1 MKPVELPYPV
11 SPTYSDKS
19 FLAPSP
25 AFRKQV
31 IQVMAAILLFFL
43 VYLLLFLLAVGLA
56 IGCMIGG
63 VAVIL
68 SLVNFLG
75 LLFGTGLIGMGLLV
89 LFFLIKFLFAVSRFD
104 RSGSI
109 EISEAEQPLLFEFVR
124 RLAKE
129 TGTRFPK
136 RIYLAA
142 DVNACVFYDSSF
154 WSMFFPVKKNLQI
167 GLGLVN
173 TVNLGEF
180 KAVLAHEFGHFS
192 QNSMKLGSFVY
203 QVNRIIHNML
213 FDNNSYANILN
224 AWANLSGIFQVFARI
239 TVGILRGIQW
249 ILRQM
254 YGFINK
260 KYMGLSREMEFH
272 ADAVAAGASGGN
284 NLASAL
290 RRVEVSGLAFQLMID
305 KYNELWKE
313 KRISVN
319 AYPDQLTVLQQLA
332 REWELPIEG
341 SLPVVT
347 GSSFLTSSYTRIN
360 FKDQWA
366 SHPATEERIRH
377 LEALGVNAAPDS
389 RSAWLLFSTSETVQQ
404 ELTGKLYAG
413 VNDRESA
420 TIIDGRAFKEYL
432 LHSLQSYELPKEY
445 HGFYDGRNFLKVTGQ
460 EWNDLRNEGSS
471 KSWNDLFT
479 KENSQLRK
487 RQEGIAA
494 DLTTLN
500 ALSTGQLD
508 IKTFDFDGMK
518 YGKDQVIK
526 IQELLHQEQKQL
538 EASQLM
544 LDRAALAFFIRAS
557 YEVSEEEGAGL
568 KSKYMQ
574 YYESRALYEELVD
587 DFNRTFNELQ
597 SIYAGEKISI
607 GTIRQIIDTLKE
619 HHEPALKKQMESWMQ
634 RGVFNDNPN
643 GRQKMEKFLQAEYA
657 YFADTSFF
665 ESELAE
671 LYEVSTTL
679 LSAAHLSVFSEWKQ
693 LLLFQLKYMPAAVH
707 HQ

>member
-1 MKPVELPYPV
+1 MKSVELPYPV

-31 IQVMAAILLFFL
+31 IQVMGAILLFFV

-63 VAVIL
+63 VAVIT
-68 SLVNFLG
+68 SLANFLG
-75 LLFGTGLIGMGLLV
+75 LLLGVGMIGMGLLV

-109 EISEAEQPLLFEFVR
+109 EINEEEQPMLFEFVR

-136 RIYLAA
+136 RIYLSA

-173 TVNLGEF
+173 TINLGEF
-180 KAVLAHEFGHFS
+180 KAVVAHEFGHFS

-213 FDNNSYANILN
+213 FDNNSYTSILN
-224 AWANLSGIFQVFARI
+224 TWANLSGVFQLFAHI
-239 TVGILRGIQW
+239 TVGILRAIQW

-260 KYMGLSREMEFH
+260 KYLGLSREMEFH

-290 RRVEVSGLAFQLMID
+290 RRIEVSGLAFQLMID
-305 KYNELWKE
+305 KYNDLWKE
-313 KRISVN
+313 KRISAN
-319 AYPDQLTVLQQLA
+319 AYPDQLSVLQQLA

-347 GSSFLTSSYTRIN
+347 GSSFLSSNYTRVN

-366 SHPATEERIRH
+366 SHPATEDRIRH

-389 RSAWLLFSTSETVQQ
+389 RPAWLLFSSSETIQQ
-404 ELTGKLYAG
+404 ELTGKLYEG

-420 TIIDGRAFKEYL
+420 SIIDNRAFQEYL

-445 HGFYDGRNFLKVTGQ
+445 HGFYDGRNFLTVNEQ
-460 EWNDLRNEGSS
+460 EWDDLRNAGSS
-471 KSWNDLFT
+471 KNWGDLFT
-479 KENSQLRK
+479 KENGQLSK

-494 DLTTLN
+494 DLNTLN
-500 ALSTGQLD
+500 ALSTGEVD
-508 IKTFDFDGMK
+508 IKTFDFDGTK
-518 YGKDQVIK
+518 YGKDQIK
-526 IQELLHQEQKQL
+526 KIRELLQQEQQQL
-538 EASQLM
+538 EESQLM
-544 LDRAALAFFIRAS
+544 LDRATLAFFIRES
-557 YEVSEEEGAGL
+557 YAVSEEEGSGL
-568 KSKYMQ
+568 KSKYRL
-574 YYESRALYEELVD
+574 YYQSRALYEELVA
-587 DFNRTFNELQ
+587 DFNRTFNDLQ
-597 SIYAGEKISI
+597 SIYAGETIPV
-607 GTIRQIIDTLKE
+607 GTIRQMIDTLKE
-619 HHEPALKKQMESWMQ
+619 RNEPVLKKQMESWMAK
-634 RGVFNDNPN
+634 GAFNDNPT
-643 GRQKMEKFLQAEYA
+643 GRQKLEKFLQADYA
-657 YFADTSFF
+657 YFSDTSFF
-665 ESELAE
+665 ETELAE

-693 LLLFQLKYMPAAVH
+693 LLLFQLKYAPVTVS